1 MSQSF
6 LGRHWKLLVNL
17 ATVILLVLLVVL
29 IRGQIIETFKNFGTI
44 EWQVLL
50 IMVPLTWLS
59 YHAQTRM
66 YQRMFSMI
74 GYAMRYKFMFRV
86 ALELN
91 FVNQILPSGGV
102 SGISYFGVRMRSAG
116 VAGVQAGLV
125 QIMKLFLL
133 FISFEGLL
141 GIGLLALALEG
152 KANDLMLLV
161 AGSITTLLIV
171 GTIALMTVIGSKQ
184 RTHIAVVAIARTL
197 NKLARPF
204 TGRRRDALD
213 PARIEHIVVELHDS
227 YQAMRASHSKL
238 LAPLFWAFVVNLVA
252 VASIYVV
259 YVAFGQWVNVG
270 AVIVAYSVA
279 NFAGLVSVLPGG
291 AGIYEALMVGVLAAG
306 GIPPALSLP
315 VTVMYRVLTTLLQV
329 PPGYILYHRNMQRTG
344 ATPLDQPHES

>member
-6 LGRHWKLLVNL
+6 FGRHWKLLVNL

-29 IRGQIIETFKNFGTI
+29 IRGQIVETFKNFGTI

-74 GYAMRYKFMFRV
+74 GYALRYKFMFRV

-141 GIGLLALALEG
+141 GIG
-152 KANDLMLLV
+152 
-161 AGSITTLLIV
+161 
-171 GTIALMTVIGSKQ
+171 
-184 RTHIAVVAIARTL
+184 
-197 NKLARPF
+197 
-204 TGRRRDALD
+204 
-213 PARIEHIVVELHDS
+213 
-227 YQAMRASHSKL
+227 
-238 LAPLFWAFVVNLVA
+238 
-252 VASIYVV
+252 
-259 YVAFGQWVNVG
+259 
-270 AVIVAYSVA
+270 
-279 NFAGLVSVLPGG
+279 
-291 AGIYEALMVGVLAAG
+291 
-306 GIPPALSLP
+306 
-315 VTVMYRVLTTLLQV
+315 
-329 PPGYILYHRNMQRTG
+329 
-344 ATPLDQPHES
+344 